1 MLNFMGLVSEIKTN
15 MTRQRVKS
23 VLSNS
28 SVKSNKLCRPKV
40 TMEAIPSPAKEACRL
55 VIAKP

>member
-1 MLNFMGLVSEIKTN
+1 MGLVSEIKTN